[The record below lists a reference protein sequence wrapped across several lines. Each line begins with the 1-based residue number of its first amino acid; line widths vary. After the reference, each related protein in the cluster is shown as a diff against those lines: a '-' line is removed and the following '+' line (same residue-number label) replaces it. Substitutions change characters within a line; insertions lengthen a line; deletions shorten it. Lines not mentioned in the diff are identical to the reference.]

1 MGIRAKGKGNDMR
14 ILEPGEP
21 GLDRRHIQFTCRE
34 CGCVFE
40 EKREN
45 TEETYMEAMGVP
57 YMIEFETRCPWCAA
71 RVKMSFQY
79 RTKRK

>member
-1 MGIRAKGKGNDMR
+1 M
-14 ILEPGEP
+14 
-21 GLDRRHIQFTCRE
+21 DRRHIRFTCQE

-45 TEETYMEAMGVP
+45 TEETYMEAMEVP

-71 RVKMSFQY
+71 RVKMSIQY
-79 RTKRK
+79 ADKAGEMPGSI